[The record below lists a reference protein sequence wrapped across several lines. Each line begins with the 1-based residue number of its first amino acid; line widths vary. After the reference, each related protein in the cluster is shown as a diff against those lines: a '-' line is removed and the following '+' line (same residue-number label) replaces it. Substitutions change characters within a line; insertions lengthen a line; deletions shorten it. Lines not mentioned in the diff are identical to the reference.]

1 MSVGATLGFVVIMG
15 LFGLLILIPL
25 WPGQRQGQR
34 LLRRWGITDASGQD
48 VADAVTYLRRRR
60 FWYPWLFM
68 AVPAVA
74 AHWFGVDPRDTVW
87 NLLVTVLVG
96 ALVAEILAQ
105 RPVRTVRRS
114 ASLVG
119 RRVDDLVPTWVV
131 VVFGFAVAITAV
143 RLVTQREWS
152 LLAAALVAMAVAG
165 LVVLLAVRRP
175 AIGRPEVDLALRTRS
190 ARVAVGLGIAVA
202 AWLAGES
209 ADLASLL
216 LAVFGVVC
224 LLAIAQPDRRRTAAG
239 AG

>member
-1 MSVGATLGFVVIMG
+1 MSAAATLGLVAIMG

-25 WPGQRQGQR
+25 WPGRRQGQR
-34 LLRRWGITDASGQD
+34 LLRRWGITDQSDQD

-60 FWYPWLFM
+60 LWYPWLFM
-68 AVPAVA
+68 AVPSVA
-74 AHWFGVDPRDTVW
+74 AHWFGVDARDTGW

-96 ALVAEILAQ
+96 SLVAEILAQ
-105 RPVRTVRRS
+105 RRVRAAQRSALLVRRS
-114 ASLVG
+114 VG
-119 RRVDDLVPTWVV
+119 DLVPLWAL
-131 VVFGFAVAITAV
+131 VVFGLALVVTVV
-143 RLVTQREWS
+143 RLVTIGEWS

-175 AIGRPEVDLALRTRS
+175 AIGRPEVDLAMRTRS
-190 ARVAVGLGIAVA
+190 ARVAVGLGIAVP

-216 LAVFGVVC
+216 LAVFGLAC
-224 LLAIAQPDRRRTAAG
+224 LLAIAQPDRQGMAVG